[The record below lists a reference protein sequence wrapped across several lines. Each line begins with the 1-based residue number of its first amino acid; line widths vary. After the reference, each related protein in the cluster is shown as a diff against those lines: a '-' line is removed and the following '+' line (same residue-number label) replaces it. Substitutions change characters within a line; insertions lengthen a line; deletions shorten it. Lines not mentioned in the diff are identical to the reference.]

1 MTIHIWG
8 GNHSQGL
15 HNNFLTITKAK
26 QTALEFLWQ
35 VTAVKFW
42 EHFSDQIA
50 KKYLSMNIFFWFD
63 AGKEIHLA
71 KRFSEGRHLSF
82 GYVI

>member
-42 EHFSDQIA
+42 EHFSDQND
-50 KKYLSMNIFFWFD
+50 KKYLSMNIFFF
-63 AGKEIHLA
+63 GLSLEKKSILQKSFQKEDIS
-71 KRFSEGRHLSF
+71 RSGT
-82 GYVI
+82 